1 MNQLDILYRAFVD
14 YRRSTAEDEACK
26 KFRQAVAR
34 ASADKDKVE
43 SQRSLCTIEE
53 DWVLA
58 IETGLPYVEKAIHE
72 ERQFI
77 RQHGEVVPIEKV
89 RRVSKASV
97 SHLARHGNLITRVP
111 EEGEDI
117 IPDQLYMVENLS
129 NYAVYENRFLYM
141 LLCYLR
147 DFIDLRYNKIVEL
160 GNTYKA
166 SMTMAKNITMG
177 KRTITY
183 HTQFT
188 EEYRGDP
195 LSSLSPE
202 VLAVID
208 RIENLQKIVSMLLN
222 TPLMKEVSHA
232 PMLKPPI
239 TRTNAL
245 RMDNNLRLSLALYDY
260 VAAYTKQGY
269 EVEIIRKTFNPL
281 PEVMGDEFSEAVS
294 LASFLVYE
302 YSNDLKGRLKESYQE
317 EEIRRRDE
325 EAERQRLRLEA
336 MRREIAESGGSPEA
350 YMLMLQERNE
360 YLEKIRVELDRA
372 NARILDMTAEQERL
386 QGVIHDL
393 EVRVQVHDGEM
404 AALEARYE
412 EKLTEMEEAH
422 RAEIAEIELRKKQE
436 IEETYATLI
445 AQRNEMQADY
455 ESRLSEQKDG
465 YETALR
471 EAGEKYETDMAAAEE
486 RRVTELTAVEE
497 QRQTEV
503 ADLNELYDS
512 TVKRYESSML
522 DMQEEYE
529 EQITI
534 LGDRA
539 RDAENEL
546 AALRQQTLIQRA
558 ELRALRHMR
567 GTDSNEEDFTS
578 EERFNELVGEL
589 AALDAF
595 VGTHWKKARRHI
607 RHKYLW
613 SDNREEREERD
624 DRDDRENRENRE
636 NRDRDTDADRDEA

>member
-111 EEGEDI
+111 EEGEDL

-166 SMTMAKNITMG
+166 SMTMAKNITIG

-188 EEYRGDP
+188 EEYRDDP
-195 LSSLSPE
+195 LSSLGPE
-202 VLAVID
+202 VLAVIH
-208 RIENLQKIVSMLLN
+208 RIENLQKTVSMLLN

-281 PEVMGDEFSEAVS
+281 PEIMGDEFSEAVS
-294 LASFLVYE
+294 LTSFLVYE
-302 YSNDLKGRLKESYQE
+302 YSNDLKGSLKEAYQE

-336 MRREIAESGGSPEA
+336 MRRDIAESGGSPEA

-372 NARILDMTAEQERL
+372 NARIQDMTAEQERL
-386 QGVIHDL
+386 QSVIHDL

-412 EKLTEMEEAH
+412 EKIAELEEAH
-422 RAEIAEIELRKKQE
+422 RQALEEMEIRKKQE
-436 IEETYATLI
+436 IEEAYATLI
-445 AQRNEMQADY
+445 AQMNDMRSGYENELA
-455 ESRLSEQKDG
+455 EQKNA
-465 YETALR
+465 YETALG
-471 EAGEKYETDMAAAEE
+471 EANEKYDTDMADAEE
-486 RRVTELTAVEE
+486 RRVTELADAEE

-503 ADLNELYDS
+503 AELNE
-512 TVKRYESSML
+512 RYEDSVNTYEASIA
-522 DMQEEYE
+522 DMKDEYE

-546 AALRQQTLIQRA
+546 VTLREQTMLQRA

-567 GTDSNEEDFTS
+567 GMDSNEDDFTS
-578 EERFNELVGEL
+578 EERFNELVEEL
-589 AALDAF
+589 AALDTF
-595 VGTHWKKARRHI
+595 VGTHWKKAKRHI

-613 SDNREEREERD
+613 SEEES
-624 DRDDRENRENRE
+624 
-636 NRDRDTDADRDEA
+636 

>member
-1 MNQLDILYRAFVD
+1 MNQLDILYRAFTD
-14 YRRSTAEDEACK
+14 YRKSTAEDEACK

-111 EEGEDI
+111 EEGEDL

-166 SMTMAKNITMG
+166 SMTMAKNITIG

-188 EEYRGDP
+188 EEYRDDP
-195 LSSLSPE
+195 LSSLGPE
-202 VLAVID
+202 VIAIVH
-208 RIENLQKIVSMLLN
+208 RIENMQKTVSMLLN

-281 PEVMGDEFSEAVS
+281 PEIMGDEFSEAVS
-294 LASFLVYE
+294 LTSFLVYE
-302 YSNDLKGRLKESYQE
+302 YSNDLKGSLKETYLE

-336 MRREIAESGGSPEA
+336 MRRDIAESGGSPEA

-372 NARILDMTAEQERL
+372 NAKIKDMTAEQERL
-386 QGVIHDL
+386 HGVIHDL

-412 EKLTEMEEAH
+412 EKIAELEEAH
-422 RAEIAEIELRKKQE
+422 RLQLEEMELQKKKE

-445 AQRNEMQADY
+445 AQMNDMRSGY
-455 ESRLSEQKDG
+455 ESELAEQKNS
-465 YETALR
+465 YETAL
-471 EAGEKYETDMAAAEE
+471 GEVNERYDADMAAAEE
-486 RRVTELTAVEE
+486 RRVTELADAEERRVTELAAAEE

-503 ADLNELYDS
+503 AELNE
-512 TVKRYESSML
+512 RYEETVNTYETSIN
-522 DMQEEYE
+522 DMRDEYE
-529 EQITI
+529 EQVTI

-546 AALRQQTLIQRA
+546 ASLREQTMLQRA

-567 GTDSNEEDFTS
+567 GMDSNEDDFTS
-578 EERFNELVGEL
+578 EERFNELVEEL
-589 AALDAF
+589 AALDTF
-595 VGTHWKKARRHI
+595 VGTHWKKAKRHI

-613 SDNREEREERD
+613 SE
-624 DRDDRENRENRE
+624 
-636 NRDRDTDADRDEA
+636 DES

>member
-1 MNQLDILYRAFVD
+1 MNQLDILYRAFAD
-14 YRRSTAEDEACK
+14 FRRSTAEDEACK

-34 ASADKDKVE
+34 ASADKDRVE

-58 IETGLPYVEKAIHE
+58 IETGLPFVEKAIHE

-111 EEGEDI
+111 EEGEDL

-166 SMTMAKNITMG
+166 SMTMAKNITIG

-188 EEYRGDP
+188 EEYRDDP
-195 LSSLSPE
+195 LSSLPPE
-202 VLAVID
+202 VIAVIH
-208 RIENLQKIVSMLLN
+208 RIENMQKTVSMLLN

-260 VAAYTKQGY
+260 VAAYNKPGY
-269 EVEIIRKTFNPL
+269 DVEVIRKTFNPL
-281 PEVMGDEFSEAVS
+281 PEIMGDEFSEAVS
-294 LASFLVYE
+294 LTSFLVYE
-302 YSNDLKGRLKESYQE
+302 YSNDLKGSLKEAYLE
-317 EEIRRRDE
+317 EELRRRDE
-325 EAERQRLRLEA
+325 EAERRHRHLED
-336 MRREIAESGGSPEA
+336 MRREIEESGGDPEA
-350 YMLMLQERNE
+350 YMLLLRERNE
-360 YLEKIRVELDRA
+360 YLEKLRVELDRA
-372 NARILDMTAEQERL
+372 NAVIRDMTAEQERL
-386 QGVIHDL
+386 QAVIHDL

-412 EKLTEMEEAH
+412 EQLDALDEAYS
-422 RAEIAEIELRKKQE
+422 AEVVELEIRKKQE
-436 IEETYATLI
+436 IEEAHATLL
-445 AQRNEMQADY
+445 AQMNEMQTGY
-455 ESRLSEQKDG
+455 ENALSEQKDS
-465 YETALR
+465 YETALE
-471 EAGEKYETDMAAAEE
+471 EANQRYDTDMTAAEE
-486 RRVTELTAVEE
+486 RRVTELTAAEE
-497 QRQTEV
+497 QREAEV
-503 ADLNELYDS
+503 AALNE
-512 TVKRYESSML
+512 RYENSVNTYETTIT
-522 DMQEEYE
+522 DMRDDYE
-529 EQITI
+529 EQITL

-546 AALRQQTLIQRA
+546 VSLREQTLLQRA

-567 GTDSNEEDFTS
+567 GMDSSEEDFTS
-578 EERFNELVGEL
+578 EARFNELVEEL

-595 VGTHWKKARRHI
+595 VGTHWKKAKRHI
-607 RHKYLW
+607 RHRYLW
-613 SDNREEREERD
+613 SEEES
-624 DRDDRENRENRE
+624 
-636 NRDRDTDADRDEA
+636 